1 MATVALNRENFEQIV
16 LGSDIVIVDFWAPW
30 CGPCK
35 SFAPVFDTASETH
48 SDVVFGKVNTDE
60 EQDLA
65 GAFKIRSIPTLM
77 IFREKTLVF
86 AQPGAPAASL
96 LEDLLQ
102 HVKAL
107 DMDDVRA
114 KVQDALEGAGEDDD

>member
-65 GAFKIRSIPTLM
+65 GAFEIRSIPTLM

-86 AQPGAPAASL
+86 AQPGAPAAPL

-102 HVKAL
+102 QVKAL
-107 DMDDVRA
+107 DIDDVRA

>member
-48 SDVVFGKVNTDE
+48 SDVVFGTVNTDE

-65 GAFKIRSIPTLM
+65 GAFEIRSIPTLM

-86 AQPGAPAASL
+86 AQPGAPAAPL

-102 HVKAL
+102 QVKAL

>member
-16 LGSDIVIVDFWAPW
+16 LGSDIAIVDFWAPW

-102 HVKAL
+102 QVKAL

>member
-35 SFAPVFDTASETH
+35 GFAPVFDTASETH
-48 SDVVFGKVNTDE
+48 ADVVFGKVNTDE

-65 GAFKIRSIPTLM
+65 GAFEVRSIPTLM

-86 AQPGAPAASL
+86 AQPGALAAPL
-96 LEDLLQ
+96 LDDLLQ
-102 HVKAL
+102 QVKAL

-114 KVQDALEGAGEDDD
+114 KVQQALEGGSEDDD

>member
-1 MATVALNRENFEQIV
+1 MATIALNRENFEQIV

-35 SFAPVFDTASETH
+35 SFAAVFDTASETH

-86 AQPGAPAASL
+86 AQPGARAAPL

-102 HVKAL
+102 QVKAL

>member
-35 SFAPVFDTASETH
+35 SFAPVFDTASEAH

-65 GAFKIRSIPTLM
+65 GAFEIRSIPTLM

-86 AQPGAPAASL
+86 AQPGAPAAPL

-102 HVKAL
+102 QVKAL

-114 KVQDALEGAGEDDD
+114 KVQEALEGVGEDDD

>member
-1 MATVALNRENFEQIV
+1 MATVALNRKNFEQIV
-16 LGSDIVIVDFWAPW
+16 LGRDIVIVDFWAPW

-35 SFAPVFDTASETH
+35 SFAPIFDTASETH

-102 HVKAL
+102 QVKAL

>member
-16 LGSDIVIVDFWAPW
+16 LGSDIAIVDFWAPW

-102 HVKAL
+102 QVKAL

-114 KVQDALEGAGEDDD
+114 KVQDALEGTGEDDD

>member
-102 HVKAL
+102 QVKAI

>member
-102 HVKAL
+102 QVKAL

>member
-86 AQPGAPAASL
+86 AQPGAPAAPL

-102 HVKAL
+102 QVKAL

>member
-65 GAFKIRSIPTLM
+65 GAFEIRSIPTLM

-86 AQPGAPAASL
+86 AQPGAPAAPL

-102 HVKAL
+102 QVKAL